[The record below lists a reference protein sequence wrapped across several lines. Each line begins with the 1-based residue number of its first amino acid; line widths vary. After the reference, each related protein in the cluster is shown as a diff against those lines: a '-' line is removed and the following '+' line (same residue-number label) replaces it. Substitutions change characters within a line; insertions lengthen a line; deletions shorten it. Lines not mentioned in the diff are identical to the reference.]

1 MAVMASIGLS
11 SRQLLPMGS
20 SSSRNR
26 VLRHS
31 STSLA
36 GRKLTGFLLQ
46 EALAHCNRIKTFVM
60 REALFTVSRTAD
72 GGLSATN
79 NVLRLS
85 IAAKSREELKQ
96 EARESLI
103 RAIGPAHVGYRVR
116 LQADLHRQSLSAGD
130 VTGKATTR
138 TLQA

>member
-1 MAVMASIGLS
+1 
-11 SRQLLPMGS
+11 
-20 SSSRNR
+20 
-26 VLRHS
+26 
-31 STSLA
+31 
-36 GRKLTGFLLQ
+36 
-46 EALAHCNRIKTFVM
+46 M

-85 IAAKSREELKQ
+85 IAAKSREELKE
-96 EARESLI
+96 EAREALI